1 MRQSKPERLGK
12 RRQCVNIFEMLEAL
26 DKAIDE
32 ERDARH
38 ALWIAINNGTPPS
51 EIASLQKLATQKRK
65 ASKELSDRVMAY
77 IKNIEWL
84 RRQNND

>member
-1 MRQSKPERLGK
+1 M
-12 RRQCVNIFEMLEAL
+12 NIFEMLDAL
-26 DKAIDE
+26 DKAIAE
-32 ERDARH
+32 ERDARE

-51 EIASLQKLATQKRK
+51 ELASLEKLAMKK
-65 ASKELSDRVMAY
+65 KEASRELSDRVMNY

>member
-1 MRQSKPERLGK
+1 M
-12 RRQCVNIFEMLEAL
+12 NIFEMLEAL

-32 ERDARH
+32 SRDASH
-38 ALWIAINNGTPPS
+38 VLWTATKNNAPP
-51 EIASLQKLATQKRK
+51 EELATLQEVAELKRRV
-65 ASKELSDRVMAY
+65 ARELSDRVMNY